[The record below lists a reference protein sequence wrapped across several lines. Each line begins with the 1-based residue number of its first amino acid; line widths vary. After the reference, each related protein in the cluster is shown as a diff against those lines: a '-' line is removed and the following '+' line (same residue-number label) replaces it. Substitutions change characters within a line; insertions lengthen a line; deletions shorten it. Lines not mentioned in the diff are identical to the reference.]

1 MHVLFYRPAHSSD
14 CFLFVQHVQKVSCVC
29 LRTCDHNIKHG
40 TKKVL
45 PWKLSVV
52 SLQEDERTRE
62 EEETSSPQPEP
73 VEEEMETTQPE
84 PSEDQE
90 PEKDA
95 EADVAAP
102 DTGSGSEDVEWP
114 LRTNALK
121 EINEHFSPLQ
131 TSHRFIANKYVL
143 VVFVFVENRFW
154 LKKKTGIFVNEWNF
168 KCVPVVMSWQI
179 NQQNMVSLSA
189 SVVFVPLPPFCLKH
203 YR

>member
-1 MHVLFYRPAHSSD
+1 MHVLFYSPAHSSD

-29 LRTCDHNIKHG
+29 LRTCDHNR

-45 PWKLSVV
+45 PWKLIVV

-143 VVFVFVENRFW
+143 VFFVFVENRFW
-154 LKKKTGIFVNEWNF
+154 LKKK
-168 KCVPVVMSWQI
+168 KQ
-179 NQQNMVSLSA
+179 VSLLMNEISNA
-189 SVVFVPLPPFCLKH
+189 FLL
-203 YR
+203 

>member
-1 MHVLFYRPAHSSD
+1 MFYFTVQPIHQTDFCLSST
-14 CFLFVQHVQKVSCVC
+14 VQKVSCVC

-189 SVVFVPLPPFCLKH
+189 SVVLVPLLPFCLKH